1 MLMVKVEI
9 WPGGAEHRKREIGR
23 MTIGNISDLEDLS
36 DYEVWGIAKSNHL
49 SGQRELE
56 YDGVV
61 QGHDRRQGVWEL
73 VVKAIAEMLKKG
85 GE

>member
-1 MLMVKVEI
+1 
-9 WPGGAEHRKREIGR
+9 
-23 MTIGNISDLEDLS
+23 
-36 DYEVWGIAKSNHL
+36 
-49 SGQRELE
+49 
-56 YDGVV
+56 V